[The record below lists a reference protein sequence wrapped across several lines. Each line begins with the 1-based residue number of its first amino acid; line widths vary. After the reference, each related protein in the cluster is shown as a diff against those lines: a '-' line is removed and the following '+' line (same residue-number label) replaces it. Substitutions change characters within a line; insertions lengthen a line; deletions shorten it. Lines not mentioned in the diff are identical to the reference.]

1 MRRVVLD
8 IETKNSFR
16 EVNGYDPALLD
27 LSLLVIYDFGT
38 NKYESFM
45 EKDLPKLWQ
54 ILERTDQIIGF
65 NSDGFDIPILNKYYR
80 GDLKKIKSI
89 DLMQSVVKSFGRRL
103 PLDAIAAGTLGRQKT
118 GHGLDA
124 ITWWKN
130 GEIEKLRKY
139 CEEDVRITKEV
150 YEYALANKLLKYKI
164 GRDSGTIP
172 IDISG
177 WEEKHE
183 HSMNFTLPF

>member
-1 MRRVVLD
+1 MRRIVLD
-8 IETKNSFR
+8 IETKNSFQD
-16 EVNGYDPALLD
+16 VKAHDPVLLS
-27 LSLLVIYDFGT
+27 LSLLVIYD
-38 NKYESFM
+38 YETKTYQSFM

-54 ILERTDQIIGF
+54 ILEHTDQIIGF

-124 ITWWKN
+124 ITWWRN

-164 GRDSGTIP
+164 GIDSGTIP
-172 IDISG
+172 IDTAG
-177 WEEKHE
+177 WEEKHG
-183 HSMNFTLPF
+183 HSMNYTLPF